1 MEPWM
6 YQAKT
11 RIRDMTTAI
20 HADHPATNIQV
31 ALVAYRDYGDAQ
43 RFRIVDFTTPE
54 VVMQALQPLR
64 AEGGD
69 DEAEDI
75 ATALSHAVSLRWE
88 GHVQMVIHIADAP
101 AHGRVFHLPSVSDR
115 FPAGDPDGVDPRVCL
130 REMSENDFTYTFVKI
145 TSKTDRML
153 DAFQAAWTGGGE
165 FKVIDLRPQGYDRS
179 LGDPEDEEMATLLS
193 PAVARAV
200 SQAVT
205 RYTDSQLP

>member
-1 MEPWM
+1 M

-11 RIRDMTTAI
+11 RIREMTTAI
-20 HADHPATNIQV
+20 QTDHPATDIQV
-31 ALVAYRDYGDAQ
+31 ALVAYRDYGDVQ

-69 DEAEDI
+69 DQAEDI
-75 ATALSHAVSLRWE
+75 ATALSRTLALRWE
-88 GHVQMVIHIADAP
+88 GDVQIVIHIADAP
-101 AHGRVFHLPSVSDR
+101 AHGRVFHAASISDR
-115 FPAGDPDGVDPRVCL
+115 FPAGDPDGVDPRGCL
-130 REMSENDFTYTFVKI
+130 QDMSEHDFTYTFVKI
-145 TSKTDRML
+145 TSSTDIML
-153 DAFQAAWTGGGE
+153 DAFQAAWTRGGE

-200 SQAVT
+200 SQTIT
-205 RYTDSQLP
+205 RYTDSQEP